1 MTALIALATTSFLIV
16 FAGGYGYHRDELYF
30 RRAGLELAWGYID
43 QPPLTP
49 LLARATHELFGES
62 LVGLRVPAALAAG
75 LVVLLTGV
83 IARELGAGR
92 GAQRLAAAV
101 MAVSALLLAVGHLHS
116 TATFDLLAWTALSWL
131 LMRALRDGGPVWL
144 AAGLVAGL
152 GLQNKTTVAA
162 LLFGVGVGLLF
173 VGPRSVIRDRWLWLG
188 AGVALLV
195 WTPQLVWQA
204 NNGWP
209 QLEMFSVIAGGGT
222 GYRLPRWLFL
232 PHQLVLVSP
241 LLVPIWVAGL
251 VRLIRRPALRR
262 YRSIAVAYLVLA
274 VLFLAVGG
282 KPYYLAGMYPVLVA
296 AGAEPTL
303 RWVRVARTRAGVR
316 LRAGLLGIALAV
328 SAAISAVLMLPLIPV
343 QQVAA
348 TPVVNLNPNAAESIG
363 WPELAHTV
371 SAVYTALPEAERA
384 DAIALTSNYGEAG
397 ALDRYRAELPLPPV
411 YSGHN
416 SYADWGP
423 PPETIGT
430 TIAAGLDEPQ
440 LRRWFGSVRQVSRID
455 NGVGVTNEEQG
466 RPIWLC
472 QDRLAPWDDIWPQL
486 RRVG

>member
-1 MTALIALATTSFLIV
+1 MTALLALAATTVLIV

-30 RRAGLELAWGYID
+30 RRAGLDLAWGYID

-49 LLARATHELFGES
+49 LLARAMHELFGES
-62 LVGLRVPAALAAG
+62 LVGLRIPGALAAG
-75 LVVLLTGV
+75 LVVLLTGL
-83 IARELGAGR
+83 IARELGASR
-92 GAQRLAAAV
+92 GTQALAAAV
-101 MAVSALLLAVGHLHS
+101 MAVSAFLLAVGHLLS

-131 LMRALRDGGPVWL
+131 LVRALRDGGPIWL

-152 GLQNKTTVAA
+152 GLLNKMTVAA

-173 VGPRSVIRDRWLWLG
+173 VGPRRALRDRWLWLG
-188 AGVALLV
+188 VLLTLLV
-195 WTPQLVWQA
+195 WAPQLVWQA
-204 NNGWP
+204 RHGWP
-209 QLEMFSVIAGGGT
+209 QLEMTSVIAGGGT

-251 VRLIRRPALRR
+251 VRLLRRPALRR
-262 YRSIAVAYLVLA
+262 YRSISVAYLVLA

-328 SAAISAVLMLPLIPV
+328 SAAMSAVLMLPLIPV

-348 TPVVNLNPNAAESIG
+348 TPVVNLNPNASESIG
-363 WPELAHTV
+363 WPELAHSV
-371 SAVYTALPEAERA
+371 STLYTTLPEAERA
-384 DAIALTSNYGEAG
+384 DAIALTGNYGEAG
-397 ALDRYRAELPLPPV
+397 ALDLYRTELALPPV

-423 PPETIGT
+423 PPEAAGT
-430 TIAAGLDEPQ
+430 TIAVGLDEPR

-466 RPIWLC
+466 RPVWLC
-472 QDRLAPWDDIWPQL
+472 RDRLAPWATIWPQL